1 MRKRVLLKS
10 PLRENR
16 TAGSVRGTPGN
27 WRSYRNKEDGGQRT
41 EGRGQRTEDRGRR
54 TEGRGQ
60 RAEGITTLS
69 EER

>member
-41 EGRGQRTEDRGRR
+41 EDGGDYNV
-54 TEGRGQ
+54 
-60 RAEGITTLS
+60 
-69 EER
+69 ER